1 MEAIEPFIRQSPY
14 LWLTGIELY
23 IPDLPQAL
31 SLFICFIR
39 HRFRQKLHHCEML
52 AADGCLMVHSSI
64 LVLINFEITE
74 RQVAVCRGNSLMF
87 AMFISEIVS

>member
-1 MEAIEPFIRQSPY
+1 
-14 LWLTGIELY
+14 
-23 IPDLPQAL
+23 
-31 SLFICFIR
+31 
-39 HRFRQKLHHCEML
+39 ML